1 MQLTTTGVARSI
13 YIFFSSSNFIAIH
26 VPVVHYIC
34 LPPVKEHEG
43 YSLFLEILRVDNG
56 KLGLFTIFT

>member
-1 MQLTTTGVARSI
+1 MQLTMTGVARSI
-13 YIFFSSSNFIAIH
+13 YIFFNSSNFIAIH

-43 YSLFLEILRVDNG
+43 YSLFLENPKSR
-56 KLGLFTIFT
+56 